1 MQDMTFEANE
11 SNYDDIRFNLDGTPD
26 YYFNG
31 YPGGVC
37 CEKND
42 YNISGYDYRYYF
54 KHFISESMSDKYK
67 NGVDKVFFKESCQGF
82 LRFIYLHESDEF
94 DEPQV
99 YTFDV
104 VLKYDEKENIYKLTL
119 RDIFIAID
127 FSCRYLNIDDD
138 AINLINIIE
147 EQEGSGHGSHL
158 SLGNFRLITENIN

>member
-1 MQDMTFEANE
+1 MQDMTFDANE
-11 SNYDDIRFNLDGTPD
+11 LNYDGIRFNDEGGVE

-42 YNISGYDYRYYF
+42 YNISGYDYSYNF
-54 KHFISESMSDKYK
+54 KHFICDSMCDKYK

-82 LRFIYLHESDEF
+82 LRFIYLDESDESY
-94 DEPQV
+94 

-104 VLKYDEKENIYKLTL
+104 VLKYDEKEDIYKLTM

-127 FSCRYLNIDDD
+127 FSCKYLNLYDDT
-138 AINLINIIE
+138 INLINIIE
-147 EQEGSGHGSHL
+147 EQDSDHCSHL
-158 SLGNFRLITENIN
+158 SLGNFRLVTENFN

>member
-11 SNYDDIRFNLDGTPD
+11 ENYDDIFINNDGLPE
-26 YYFNG
+26 YCFNG
-31 YPGGVC
+31 CLNGVC

-42 YNISGYDYRYYF
+42 INISGYDYRYYF
-54 KHFISESMSDKYK
+54 KHFISESMSNKYK
-67 NGVDKVFFKESCQGF
+67 NGVDKVFFKESCKGF
-82 LRFIYLHESDEF
+82 LTFIYLDESDES
-94 DEPQV
+94 DESY

-104 VLKYDEKENIYKLTL
+104 VLKYDEKENIYKVTL

-127 FSCRYLNIDDD
+127 FSCRYLNLDHD

-147 EQEGSGHGSHL
+147 EQEDSDRGSHL